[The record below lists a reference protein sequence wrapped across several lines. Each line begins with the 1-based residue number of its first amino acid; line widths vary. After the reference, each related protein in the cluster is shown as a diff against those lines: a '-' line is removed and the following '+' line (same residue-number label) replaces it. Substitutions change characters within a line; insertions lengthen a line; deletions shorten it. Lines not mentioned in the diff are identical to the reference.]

1 MHRSHPCQALGLLTW
16 VTVCVNQ
23 VGSQHRG
30 PDQRR
35 GHRRSGPWAVAGMS
49 IQGEQLVT
57 TAITLSVANALGRY
71 ASAPDVQAEPGL
83 ETRTKVA

>member
-1 MHRSHPCQALGLLTW
+1 
-16 VTVCVNQ
+16 
-23 VGSQHRG
+23 
-30 PDQRR
+30 
-35 GHRRSGPWAVAGMS
+35 MS

-57 TAITLSVANALGRY
+57 TAVTLSVANALGRY